1 MSFFGVGNP
10 FSTPV
15 GQKIEQATDGSLP
28 SENWALNM
36 EICDIIN
43 SSTDGPKDAV
53 KAIRKRLTQSAGK
66 NYTVV
71 MYSLTVLETCV
82 KNCGKAFHA
91 LVCHKEFISELVKLI
106 GPKNDPPTVVQ
117 EKVLSLIQCWAD
129 AFQNQPELQ
138 GVVQVYN
145 ELRTKGVEFPMTD
158 LDAMAPIF
166 TPQRSVP
173 DGPEPVLVGSPQ
185 RAPPQAS
192 PTRPSP
198 EQAVATVTL
207 SESQTNKLRADL
219 GVVEG
224 NMAVM
229 NDMLN
234 ELTSQPPAAHH
245 PSDIELLNE
254 LADTLRAMQTRVA
267 ELVGRLAGES
277 PLTAELLHANDRLNN
292 LLLRHQRHVNN
303 RVQWWLADESPLTD
317 ELLHA
322 NDRLNNLLLRHQRH
336 VNNRRLASESPLTAE
351 LLHANDRLN
360 NLLLRHQRHVN
371 NRNAVTGATPSAILG
386 AAMGVPKN
394 ESPKKPEDD
403 ALIDLSDDV
412 PDVAKLSVKDSQPDR
427 SPGQASK
434 DEFDMFAQSRNVT
447 YETSKTGG
455 SSYADNLEEQTGGSL
470 AAAASQRATQGQP
483 LPTGMDQRE
492 IDEIAAWLEQEKA
505 ATDANGA
512 QESVTSSDFDKFLA
526 ERAAAAES
534 LPNADNR
541 AQSTPSQTPRHRQ
554 IKKEEQDS
562 MFAL

>member
-15 GQKIEQATDGSLP
+15 GQKIEQATDGTLP
-28 SENWALNM
+28 SENWGLNM

-82 KNCGKAFHA
+82 KNCGKSFHV
-91 LVCHKEFISELVKLI
+91 LVCNKEFISELVKLI

-173 DGPEPVLVGSPQ
+173 DGAEPIVGSPH
-185 RAPPQAS
+185 RAAMPPVSPSRPPQ
-192 PTRPSP
+192 
-198 EQAVATVTL
+198 EQPLATVTL

-219 GVVEG
+219 AVVDG
-224 NMAVM
+224 NMTVM

-234 ELTSQPPAAHH
+234 ELTTQPHTTHH
-245 PSDIELLNE
+245 DTDIELLNE
-254 LADTLRAMQTRVA
+254 LADTLRAMQSRVA
-267 ELVGRLAGES
+267 ELIGRLAGES

-292 LLLRHQRHVNN
+292 LLLRHSRF
-303 RVQWWLADESPLTD
+303 
-317 ELLHA
+317 
-322 NDRLNNLLLRHQRH
+322 
-336 VNNRRLASESPLTAE
+336 
-351 LLHANDRLN
+351 
-360 NLLLRHQRHVN
+360 VN
-371 NRNAVTGATPSAILG
+371 NRNAATGVATPSAILG
-386 AAMGVPKN
+386 AAMGIPGTN
-394 ESPKKPEDD
+394 APASPQSNEDD
-403 ALIDLSDDV
+403 ALIDLSDDM
-412 PDVAKLSVKDSQPDR
+412 PDIAKLTVRESQPDK
-427 SPGQASK
+427 SPGSSK

-447 YETSKTGG
+447 YENSKIGG
-455 SSYADNLEEQTGGSL
+455 SSYADNMEEQTPGL
-470 AAAASQRATQGQP
+470 AAAAKQRPTQAPIPSGI
-483 LPTGMDQRE
+483 MDERE
-492 IDEIAAWLEQEKA
+492 IDEIAAWLAQEKA
-505 ATDANGA
+505 ASEANAG
-512 QESVTSSDFDKFLA
+512 QDSVTSSDFDKFLA
-526 ERAAAAES
+526 SRAAAADT
-534 LPNADNR
+534 LPAAPTAAR
-541 AQSTPSQTPRHRQ
+541 PSPRHRQ
-554 IKKEEQDS
+554 INKDEQDS

>member
-36 EICDIIN
+36 EICDIVN
-43 SSTDGPKDAV
+43 SSTDGPKDAI

-66 NYTVV
+66 NYTIV
-71 MYSLTVLETCV
+71 MYTLTVLETCV
-82 KNCGKAFHA
+82 KNCGKSFHVLA
-91 LVCHKEFISELVKLI
+91 CNKEFISELVKLI

-129 AFQNQPELQ
+129 AFQNQADLQ

-173 DGPEPVLVGSPQ
+173 DGGEPILGSPQ
-185 RAPPQAS
+185 RTAMPQNSPSRPPM
-192 PTRPSP
+192 
-198 EQAVATVTL
+198 EQVSSAVTL

-219 GVVEG
+219 SVVDG
-224 NMAVM
+224 NMTVM

-234 ELTSQPPAAHH
+234 ELTTQPHTAHH
-245 PSDIELLNE
+245 DSDIELLNE
-254 LADTLRAMQTRVA
+254 LADTLRAMQSRVA
-267 ELVGRLAGES
+267 ELIGRLAGQS
-277 PLTAELLHANDRLNN
+277 ALTAELLHANDTLNN
-292 LLLRHQRHVNN
+292 LLLRHTRF
-303 RVQWWLADESPLTD
+303 L
-317 ELLHA
+317 
-322 NDRLNNLLLRHQRH
+322 
-336 VNNRRLASESPLTAE
+336 
-351 LLHANDRLN
+351 
-360 NLLLRHQRHVN
+360 N
-371 NRNAVTGATPSAILG
+371 NRNAATGGATPSAILG
-386 AAMGVPKN
+386 AAMGVPGTNATVSPQKN
-394 ESPKKPEDD
+394 DDD

-412 PDVAKLSVKDSQPDR
+412 PDIAKLSVKDAQPDK
-427 SPGQASK
+427 SPSSAK

-447 YETSKTGG
+447 YENSKIGG
-455 SSYADNLEEQTGGSL
+455 SSYADNMEEQTSASL
-470 AAAASQRATQGQP
+470 VAAANQRSTQAQVP

-492 IDEIAAWLEQEKA
+492 IDEIAAWLAQEKA
-505 ATDANGA
+505 NSEANGA

-526 ERAAAAES
+526 ERAAAADS
-534 LPNADNR
+534 LPPAP
-541 AQSTPSQTPRHRQ
+541 APAPASTAPAPTDPTPQHTPRHRQ
-554 IKKEEQDS
+554 INKEEQDS

>member
-15 GQKIEQATDGSLP
+15 GQKIEQATDGNLP

-53 KAIRKRLTQSAGK
+53 KAIRKKLTQSAGK

-71 MYSLTVLETCV
+71 MYTLTVLETCV
-82 KNCGKAFHA
+82 KNCGKPLHV

-138 GVVQVYN
+138 GVVQIYN

-173 DGPEPVLVGSPQ
+173 DGIEPVVGSPQ
-185 RAPPQAS
+185 RTAISQTS
-192 PTRPSP
+192 PSRPAP
-198 EQAVATVTL
+198 EQISGTVTL
-207 SESQTNKLRADL
+207 SESQISKLRADL
-219 GVVEG
+219 AVVEG
-224 NMAVM
+224 NMSVM

-234 ELTSQPPAAHH
+234 ELTTQPHTNHH
-245 PSDIELLNE
+245 QSDIELLNE
-254 LADTLRAMQTRVA
+254 LADTVRAMQCRVA
-267 ELVGRLAGES
+267 ELVARLAGEA
-277 PLTAELLHANDRLNN
+277 PLTADLLHANDALNN
-292 LLLRHQRHVNN
+292 LLLRHARF
-303 RVQWWLADESPLTD
+303 L
-317 ELLHA
+317 
-322 NDRLNNLLLRHQRH
+322 
-336 VNNRRLASESPLTAE
+336 
-351 LLHANDRLN
+351 
-360 NLLLRHQRHVN
+360 N
-371 NRNAVTGATPSAILG
+371 NRNAATGGATPSAILG
-386 AAMGVPKN
+386 AAMGVPGST
-394 ESPKKPEDD
+394 ESPKKTEDD

-412 PDVAKLSVKDSQPDR
+412 PDIAKLTVKDAQPGK
-427 SPGQASK
+427 SPGSSK
-434 DEFDMFAQSRNVT
+434 DEFDMFAQSRNVS

-455 SSYADNLEEQTGGSL
+455 STYADNSEEQATGGL
-470 AAAASQRATQGQP
+470 AASASLRATQAQP
-483 LPTGMDQRE
+483 MPSGMDQRE
-492 IDEIAAWLEQEKA
+492 IDEIAAWLAQEKA
-505 ATDANGA
+505 ATEANGA

-526 ERAAAAES
+526 ERAAAADN
-534 LPNADNR
+534 LPAATAATAATTATNATT
-541 AQSTPSQTPRHRQ
+541 ATPQPTPRHRQ
-554 IKKEEQDS
+554 INKEGQDS

>member
-43 SSTDGPKDAV
+43 SSTDGPKDAI
-53 KAIRKRLTQSAGK
+53 KAIRKRLTMSAGK

-71 MYSLTVLETCV
+71 MYTLTVLETCV
-82 KNCGKAFHA
+82 KNCGKSFHTLA
-91 LVCHKEFISELVKLI
+91 CNKEFISELVKLI

-173 DGPEPVLVGSPQ
+173 DNGEPIVGSPQ
-185 RAPPQAS
+185 RSVMPQTSPSRPPPDQIS
-192 PTRPSP
+192 FTG
-198 EQAVATVTL
+198 QGQVTL

-224 NMAVM
+224 NMSVM

-234 ELTSQPPAAHH
+234 ELTAQAPHAHH
-245 PSDIELLNE
+245 HADIELLNE
-254 LADTLRAMQTRVA
+254 LAETLRAMQSRVA
-267 ELVGRLAGES
+267 ELIARLAGDA
-277 PLTAELLHANDRLNN
+277 PLTADLLLHNDRLNN
-292 LLLRHQRHVNN
+292 LLLRHSRF
-303 RVQWWLADESPLTD
+303 L
-317 ELLHA
+317 
-322 NDRLNNLLLRHQRH
+322 
-336 VNNRRLASESPLTAE
+336 
-351 LLHANDRLN
+351 
-360 NLLLRHQRHVN
+360 N
-371 NRNAVTGATPSAILG
+371 NRNAATGGATPSAILG
-386 AAMGVPKN
+386 AAMGVPTATAAN
-394 ESPKKPEDD
+394 NSPKKTEDD

-412 PDVAKLSVKDSQPDR
+412 PDIAKLTVKDAQADK
-427 SPGQASK
+427 SPSSSK

-447 YETSKTGG
+447 YENTKTGSG
-455 SSYADNLEEQTGGSL
+455 SSYADNLEDQTTSSL
-470 AAAASQRATQGQP
+470 ASAASQRATQGQP
-483 LPTGMDQRE
+483 L
-492 IDEIAAWLEQEKA
+492 AASE
-505 ATDANGA
+505 ANGA

-526 ERAAAAES
+526 ERAAAAEN
-534 LPNADNR
+534 LPNLNDNR
-541 AQSTPSQTPRHRQ
+541 AQNTPNQTPRHRQ
-554 IKKEEQDS
+554 IKKEDQDP

>member
-43 SSTDGPKDAV
+43 SSTDGPKDAI
-53 KAIRKRLTQSAGK
+53 KAIRKKLTQSAGK

-71 MYSLTVLETCV
+71 MYTLTVLETCV
-82 KNCGKAFHA
+82 KNCGKSLHV

-173 DGPEPVLVGSPQ
+173 DGPEPVVGSPQ
-185 RAPPQAS
+185 RAPMPQTS
-192 PTRPSP
+192 PIRPTQ
-198 EQAVATVTL
+198 EQISTAVTL
-207 SESQTNKLRADL
+207 SESQISKLRADL
-219 GVVEG
+219 AVVEG
-224 NMAVM
+224 NMTVM

-234 ELTSQPPAAHH
+234 ELTTQPHTQHH
-245 PSDIELLNE
+245 QSDIELLNE
-254 LADTLRAMQTRVA
+254 LADTLRAMQSRVA
-267 ELVGRLAGES
+267 ELVARLAGEA
-277 PLTAELLHANDRLNN
+277 PLTADLLHANDALNN
-292 LLLRHQRHVNN
+292 LLLRHTRF
-303 RVQWWLADESPLTD
+303 L
-317 ELLHA
+317 
-322 NDRLNNLLLRHQRH
+322 
-336 VNNRRLASESPLTAE
+336 
-351 LLHANDRLN
+351 
-360 NLLLRHQRHVN
+360 N
-371 NRNAVTGATPSAILG
+371 NRNAVTGGATPSAILG
-386 AAMGVPKN
+386 AAMGVPASA
-394 ESPKKPEDD
+394 ESPKNADDD

-412 PDVAKLSVKDSQPDR
+412 PDVTKLTLNDAQPGK
-427 SPGQASK
+427 SPGSSK
-434 DEFDMFAQSRNVT
+434 DEFDMFAQSRNIS

-455 SSYADNLEEQTGGSL
+455 SSYTDNAEEQAVGGL

-483 LPTGMDQRE
+483 LPSGMDQRE
-492 IDEIAAWLEQEKA
+492 IDEIAAWLAQEKA
-505 ATDANGA
+505 ASEANGA

-526 ERAAAAES
+526 ERAAAADS
-534 LPNADNR
+534 LPVAATATSGSTAPNAAAAPADR
-541 AQSTPSQTPRHRQ
+541 TPQTTPRHRQ
-554 IKKEEQDS
+554 INKEDQDS

>member
-1 MSFFGVGNP
+1 MTF
-10 FSTPV
+10 TM
-15 GQKIEQATDGSLP
+15 KLP
-28 SENWALNM
+28 
-36 EICDIIN
+36 
-43 SSTDGPKDAV
+43 
-53 KAIRKRLTQSAGK
+53 
-66 NYTVV
+66 
-71 MYSLTVLETCV
+71 TCH
-82 KNCGKAFHA
+82 N
-91 LVCHKEFISELVKLI
+91 
-106 GPKNDPPTVVQ
+106 
-117 EKVLSLIQCWAD
+117 
-129 AFQNQPELQ
+129 FQ
-138 GVVQVYN
+138 
-145 ELRTKGVEFPMTD
+145 
-158 LDAMAPIF
+158 
-166 TPQRSVP
+166 SVP

-267 ELVGRLAGES
+267 ELVGRLAG
-277 PLTAELLHANDRLNN
+277 
-292 LLLRHQRHVNN
+292 
-303 RVQWWLADESPLTD
+303 
-317 ELLHA
+317 
-322 NDRLNNLLLRHQRH
+322 
-336 VNNRRLASESPLTAE
+336 ESPLTAE